1 MNMDLKN
8 NIYLLSLVTGIVVAV
23 LNLAVDKLTQK
34 DDSPPIDYI
43 NYVKVGGIVALVVL
57 GTNMILKGEPKN
69 LVGGS
74 STLEVQSSNPV
85 VETNKVDGLVEV
97 NMSQKIHTGNPQF

>member
-1 MNMDLKN
+1 M
-8 NIYLLSLVTGIVVAV
+8 VAV
-23 LNLAVDKLTQK
+23 LNLVVDKLTHK

-57 GTNMILKGEPKN
+57 GTNMLLKAEPKN

-74 STLEVQSSNPV
+74 STPQVQSGNTV
-85 VETNKVDGLVEV
+85 VEPAKIEGLEEI